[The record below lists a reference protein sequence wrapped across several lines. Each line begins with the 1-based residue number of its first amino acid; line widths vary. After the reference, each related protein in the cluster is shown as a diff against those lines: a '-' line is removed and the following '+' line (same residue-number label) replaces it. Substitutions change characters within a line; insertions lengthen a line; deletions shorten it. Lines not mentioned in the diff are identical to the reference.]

1 MNPKGIYYFKLGKYI
16 QFSFIFLHVVHL
28 LPCMLY
34 VVFQV
39 VPVTLLQSYVSS
51 DSKSKWEKQTLKN
64 VVLSTDH
71 SAFIVLAGL
80 KK

>member
-1 MNPKGIYYFKLGKYI
+1 MNTKDIYNFKLGKYI
-16 QFSFIFLHVVHL
+16 QFSFTVLHVVHL

-39 VPVTLLQSYVSS
+39 VPVTLLQLYVGSG
-51 DSKSKWEKQTLKN
+51 SKSKWEKQTLKN
-64 VVLSTDH
+64 IVPSTDH

-80 KK
+80 NT